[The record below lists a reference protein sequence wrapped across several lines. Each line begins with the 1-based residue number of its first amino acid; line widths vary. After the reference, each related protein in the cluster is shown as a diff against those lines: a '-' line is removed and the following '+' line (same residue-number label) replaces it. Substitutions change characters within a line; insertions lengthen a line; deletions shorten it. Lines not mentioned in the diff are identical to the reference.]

1 MSVETILNALKRIFI
16 DKDEQIVIWYD
27 ESGAF
32 KERYDELEL
41 DGVEKLEFNNNA
53 FWIKYHIYY
62 EAPKEKYLIYV
73 QGAKPANRDNWLL
86 DVALSYYEFK
96 ADESSMTI
104 QELGIDLRLKPL
116 MDKYAKFFR
125 NSKNKEA
132 FAELTESYD
141 DEQQIIDKMMA
152 VCVGLKSDSLEEL
165 LYVLFNDLASDKE
178 TKLNNLIKY
187 ELQDELYKRV
197 EKAYG
202 YINHEPS
209 LMGMVIYLLNNRFKI
224 CIKADDFEGNKNA
237 NIFVNHWMQHI
248 KYGKV
253 FKELS
258 NKIEDEL
265 SISNELIGKTL
276 EQLKECDTY
285 KSIEPVIIADLISR
299 VSNESITTAGLK
311 SIIDIRKNKYW
322 YSEFENYYDA
332 LEFSSEFLFLQEN
345 ITLEVKSFES
355 GLQSYINKWYQFDY
369 YYRKYLYSRS
379 LCTNSARFDTIT
391 QKIEKFYANNYL
403 PTLSDEWYKRL
414 DEVNRWKFES
424 AIDQKS
430 FYKHHVLPQV
440 SDNAKLCVIIS
451 DALRYESGVELN
463 ERFNSESNMRTE
475 FRHMI
480 ASLPSYTQLGMA
492 SLLPNDELSYQS
504 GKFPVFADGISTQ
517 GTDNRTK
524 ILQNSMSESIAI
536 QASDFLAMKK
546 LEMREHFKPYKLIYI
561 YENSIDSRG
570 KPPTED
576 QVFEATE
583 ESFERITRLTKKIHN
598 DLQWRNVFI
607 TADHGYL
614 YEMTD
619 VDESNFCKVLKD
631 ENISDSNKRMAIGNN
646 LEANDC
652 VLKYSADE
660 LNIQSDTDFLIAKS
674 IQRIRQTKSMTSK
687 QSKPNG
693 SKFVHGGATLQ
704 EIVIPLIKVNRNTVL
719 KNKEVDFDVIRSSS
733 VITANV
739 FPITFLQKEPVGD
752 KVLANHIQVSLYSQN
767 DELISDVHEIYF
779 DIKSNDLDKMHKRV
793 TFSFNRD
800 MTALNGQSVY
810 LKVMAKAS
818 GTNDFNKELNDKK
831 ESYTINISFGAEEW

>member
-1 MSVETILNALKRIFI
+1 MSVETILNALKRIFV

-27 ESGAF
+27 ESGVF
-32 KERYDELEL
+32 KERYDALELESI
-41 DGVEKLEFNNNA
+41 EKLEFNNNA
-53 FWIKYHIYY
+53 FGIKYRIYY
-62 EAPKEKYLIYV
+62 EAPNKKYLIYV
-73 QGAKPANRDNWLL
+73 QGAKPANKDNWLL
-86 DVALSYYEFK
+86 DIALSYYEFK

-104 QELGIDLRLKPL
+104 QELGIDLRLKSL
-116 MDKYAKFFR
+116 VDRYAKFFR
-125 NSKNKEA
+125 NAKNKEA
-132 FAELTESYD
+132 FSDLVENYD

-152 VCVGLKSDSLEEL
+152 TCVGLKSDSLEEL
-165 LYVLFNDLASDKE
+165 LYALFSDLANEKE
-178 TKLNNLIKY
+178 TKLNKLIKY
-187 ELQDELYKRV
+187 ELLDEFYKRV
-197 EKAYG
+197 QKAYG
-202 YINHEPS
+202 YTNHEPS
-209 LMGMVIYLLNNRFKI
+209 LMGMVIYLLDNRFKI
-224 CIKADDFEGNKNA
+224 CIKEDEYKGNKNA
-237 NIFVNHWMQHI
+237 NIFVNHWAQHI

-265 SISNELIGKTL
+265 QISNELTHETL
-276 EQLKECDTY
+276 EILKECDTY
-285 KSIEPVIIADLISR
+285 KSIEPVIIAELIAR
-299 VSNESITTAGLK
+299 VSNESIAMAGLK
-311 SIIDIRKNKYW
+311 AIVDIRKNKYW
-322 YSEFENYYDA
+322 YSEFENYYAA
-332 LEFSSEFLFLQEN
+332 LEFASEFLFLQEN
-345 ITLEVKSFES
+345 IAFEVKGFES
-355 GLQSYINKWYQFDY
+355 GLQSYVNKWYLFDY
-369 YYRKYLYSRS
+369 YYRKYLYSKS
-379 LCTNSARFDTIT
+379 LCTNSARFDAIT

-403 PTLSDEWYKRL
+403 LTLSDEWYKKVQEL
-414 DEVNRWKFES
+414 DAWKFEG
-424 AIDQKS
+424 AVDQKS
-430 FYKHHVLPQV
+430 FYEHHVLPQV
-440 SDNAKLCVIIS
+440 RDKAKLCVIIS

-463 ERFNSESNMRTE
+463 ERLNTISNIRTE
-475 FRHMI
+475 FSHMI

-492 SLLPNDELSYQS
+492 SLLPHGELGYQN
-504 GKFPVFADGISTQ
+504 GKFAVFADGASTQ

-524 ILQNSMSESIAI
+524 ILQKSMPESLAI

-546 LEMREHFKPYKLIYI
+546 FELREYFKPYKLIYI

-652 VLKYSADE
+652 VLKYHADE
-660 LNIQSDTDFLIAKS
+660 LNIQSDTDFLIAKLM
-674 IQRIRQTKSMTSK
+674 QRIRLSKSMNNN
-687 QSKPNG
+687 QSKPSG

-733 VITANV
+733 VITANI
-739 FPITFLQKEPVGD
+739 FPVTFLQKEPVGD
-752 KVLANHIQVSLYSQN
+752 KVLANHIQVGLYSQN

-779 DIKSNDLDKMHKRV
+779 DVKENDLDKMHKRV
-793 TFSFNRD
+793 TFNFNQD
-800 MTALNGQSVY
+800 MTAFNGQSVY
-810 LKVMAKAS
+810 LKVMAKARA
-818 GTNDFNKELNDKK
+818 TFDFNKELIDKK
-831 ESYTINISFGAEEW
+831 ENYTVNISFGKEEW